1 VSKVERT
8 KVADTPSGSG
18 GTSAGTG
25 AFAGLGLFSGLGA
38 VAAKSC
44 CVLPILLASSGL
56 GGAWIGREI
65 QAYRPYFLGVAW
77 FALALAWVIA
87 IRRKRAALC
96 ASNRD
101 CRTTGTRWSGVGLLT
116 ASTLVVG
123 LATVW
128 DRIEPV
134 LARFFLAI
142 PS

>member
-1 VSKVERT
+1 MERT
-8 KVADTPSGSG
+8 KVADTPPGSGS
-18 GTSAGTG
+18 TTAGTG
-25 AFAGLGLFSGLGA
+25 ACAGLGLFSGLGA

-56 GGAWIGREI
+56 GGAWIGREL
-65 QAYRPYFLGVAW
+65 QAYRPYFLSVAW
-77 FALALAWVIA
+77 LALALAWVIA
-87 IRRKRAALC
+87 IRRRRVAPC

-101 CRTTGTRWSGVGLLT
+101 CRTTGARWSGIGLLT

-123 LATVW
+123 LSTAW

-134 LARFFLAI
+134 LARFFLAM